1 MKRKVADHQ
10 ERGFVL
16 VVVLGA
22 VLTLSA
28 LLFAF
33 NRTARTGLDAAYHF
47 YKAEQ
52 ARNHAR
58 AGLNIA
64 VAVIGDVNDSTT
76 ELQFSTLLGGRN
88 SFHLDH
94 GTCSVTATDTSGL
107 LNINALKDQSGRLD
121 RRRIDQLLR
130 LIDLLN
136 HQRTTGRRI
145 GYGVVPAII
154 DWTDADAEVTHL
166 PFIKHESMGA
176 EDDYYR
182 TCSPPYAC
190 RNKPMD
196 TIDDLLWVKGMTPQ
210 AMTRL
215 RALLTTFG
223 EPKIN
228 INAAPKLIIECLS
241 EEMDAA
247 LAQMVVNR
255 RDMTPFDS
263 VAELKDVP
271 GMTDNIYQ
279 AIKDTVTVGSERRHY
294 RVTAQGHSENH
305 SCTIEAVLR
314 RNTRAGNVDILL
326 YREL

>member
-1 MKRKVADHQ
+1 MKHKAAEHQ

-22 VLTLSA
+22 VLALST
-28 LLFAF
+28 LLFGF
-33 NRTARTGLDAAYHF
+33 NRTARTRLDAAYNF
-47 YKAEQ
+47 CKAEQ
-52 ARNHAR
+52 AWNHAR

-64 VAVIGDVNDSTT
+64 VAAIGDVNDATT
-76 ELQFSTLLGGRN
+76 KHQFSTLLSGQN
-88 SFHLDH
+88 SFDLDD
-94 GTCSVTATDTSGL
+94 GTCSVAVTDTSGL
-107 LNINALKDQSGRLD
+107 LNINGLKDQSGRLD

-136 HQRTTGRRI
+136 RQRTTGRRI

-154 DWTDADAEVTHL
+154 DWTDADDEVTHL
-166 PFIKHESMGA
+166 SFIKHESMGA
-176 EDDYYR
+176 EGDYYR
-182 TCSPPYAC
+182 TCSPSYAC

-196 TIDDLLWVKGMTPQ
+196 AIDDLLWVKGITPR

-215 RALLTTFG
+215 RSLLTTFG
-223 EPKIN
+223 EDKIN

-241 EEMDAA
+241 EHMDAA

-255 RDMTPFDS
+255 RDVKPFDS

-279 AIKDTVTVGSERRHY
+279 AIKDTVTVGSRRRHY
-294 RVTAQGHSENH
+294 RITAQGHSENH
-305 SCTIEAVLR
+305 SCSIEALLR
-314 RNTRAGNVDILL
+314 RNTQAGNVDILL
-326 YREL
+326 YREF